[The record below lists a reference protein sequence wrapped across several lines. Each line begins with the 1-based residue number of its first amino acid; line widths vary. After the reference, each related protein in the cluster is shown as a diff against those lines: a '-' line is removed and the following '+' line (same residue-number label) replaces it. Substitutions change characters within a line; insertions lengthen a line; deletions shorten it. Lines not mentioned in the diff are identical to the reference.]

1 MKRVFLPFG
10 YFLRR
15 RWIEIVLI
23 LALLLI
29 LGGDNFTVGFGVKPA
44 FDKTNQTIPSAPP
57 PASAQPE
64 KEKPP
69 VRLSEQ
75 QTAKADN
82 QSNAANSFSLFGTP
96 PAQEQRPTRLIKA
109 DEATIAA
116 YLKRF
121 GHVAINEME
130 KYNVPASILLAQAL
144 YASQAGTS
152 SLSKTHNNQFHLWC
166 DQDWQ
171 GPSIQWDGHCRR
183 KYNTAWD
190 GFRNH
195 TIYLAEGRFKHLTL
209 LDKTDYTRWAK
220 GLELGGYS
228 SERDYANRLI
238 QLINLYN
245 LAQYDHKSM
254 NSGQ

>member
-10 YFLRR
+10 HFLRR

-29 LGGDNFTVGFGVKPA
+29 LGGDNFTVGLGVKPA
-44 FDKTNQTIPSAPP
+44 FDRTNQTVPTAPP
-57 PASAQPE
+57 PASTQPQ
-64 KEKPP
+64 KEKPTG
-69 VRLSEQ
+69 RLSEQ
-75 QTAKADN
+75 QASKTENK
-82 QSNAANSFSLFGTP
+82 SNAANSFGLFGNSSIS
-96 PAQEQRPTRLIKA
+96 AQRSTRLVQA

-121 GHVAINEME
+121 GHVAVNEME

-152 SLSKTHNNQFHLWC
+152 SLAKIHNNQFHLWC
-166 DQDWQ
+166 DQDWE
-171 GPSIQWDGHCRR
+171 GASIRWDGHCRR

-195 TIYLAEGRFKHLTL
+195 TIYLAQGRFQHLTL
-209 LDKTDYTRWAK
+209 LDKTDYSRWAK
-220 GLELGGYS
+220 GLEFGGYS
-228 SERDYANRLI
+228 SERDYAERLI
-238 QLINLYN
+238 QIINLYN

-254 NSGQ
+254 HNG